1 MLSYAGDETQEPES
15 RGSSAGSGKSKLS
28 ESRKSSGRGGGGPE
42 FRHLPLSE
50 STLLVWVYRFDRDDP
65 YRPVPN
71 EAALQFAPPAAK
83 PSAADA
89 AQAPLDV
96 EAIGRRSA
104 AGQAGVTVGIQGGPR
119 DTGLLAWLWGG
130 DRAVGGGG
138 QGSGAFGGFVG
149 GGGVRQHFIG
159 SAAWQGKPAG
169 EQRREEEEED
179 DDIQRALALSLA
191 AASGA
196 AGGVEETKA

>member
-1 MLSYAGDETQEPES
+1 MLSYAGDKTEGPES
-15 RGSSAGSGKSKLS
+15 RGSTAGSGKSKVH
-28 ESRKSSGRGGGGPE
+28 ESRKSSDSGGRGGGGPE

-71 EAALQFAPPAAK
+71 DAALQFAPPAAK
-83 PSAADA
+83 PSAAG
-89 AQAPLDV
+89 QAPLDV

-104 AGQAGVTVGIQGGPR
+104 AGHAGVTVGIQGGPR

-130 DRAVGGGG
+130 DRGVGGGG
-138 QGSGAFGGFVG
+138 QDMGAFGGG

-159 SAAWQGKPAG
+159 SAAWQGNPAA
-169 EQRREEEEED
+169 EHRREEEEED
-179 DDIQRALALSLA
+179 DDIQRAIALSLA

-196 AGGVEETKA
+196 AGGVEESKA